1 MTTPRATRSSPLR
14 MLLAAL
20 LGLGIAGAAVPA
32 PAAAADSPP
41 PLVFVLHFQ
50 DLQPG
55 EPQTQSDTF
64 TLPRSADLIALEWL
78 ERSGIFTV
86 LDLDTE
92 VCDASGTCVD
102 PDAGGGVL
110 VAGELTVTVT
120 ATMTGAGAGA
130 TPTGSAVGRLTFTG
144 QDPAPDA
151 ASGAGALGGT
161 GVDGWVPTAWA
172 AALLA
177 LGALALR
184 AGRRGRLAPGD
195 EGREGH

>member
-20 LGLGIAGAAVPA
+20 LGLGIAGTAVPA
-32 PAAAADSPP
+32 PAAAAESPP

-55 EPQTQSDTF
+55 EPQTQSDRF

-78 ERSGIFTV
+78 ERSGVFTV

-102 PDAGGGVL
+102 PDAGGGGL

-120 ATMTGAGAGA
+120 ATMTGASAA
-130 TPTGSAVGRLTFTG
+130 STGSAIGRLTFTG

-151 ASGAGALGGT
+151 GSGAGALGGT
-161 GVDGWVPTAWA
+161 GVDGWVPGAWG

-184 AGRRGRLAPGD
+184 AGRRGRFGPGG
-195 EGREGH
+195 EGREGR